1 MNRHLFL
8 LLCLIF
14 SIKTKNA
21 YDYLLE
27 WGKNNSLYISDKLGM
42 RYINENNKTYYALDD
57 IPKDTLIMTIPFK
70 IILNL
75 KKALE
80 LLNNKKINKLY
91 AEYKNKSEDVSI
103 GFFTST
109 VDQTFLTYLIY
120 LVNHRIKH
128 FKKNKFY
135 QYYHYFFDT
144 FETDLDSFPIF
155 FNKNQLQILQ
165 GSMTLLDMTLMKE
178 LFLEEIDKLEHTFN
192 QKHIDLDEY
201 LRFRTLIITKSLN
214 NSQISV
220 IPFMDM
226 FSSVPIDNNIDFGI
240 NETNNDIKIFTV
252 KKIKRD
258 DIFYMKSSRF
268 PNYKRFILF
277 GETLEKM
284 NDYID
289 SFHIPMTSIQLRHE
303 LNLNEK
309 EFSFEETV
317 DLAKKKFYKDAL
329 KTYKKLSTVKKGDSS
344 DFSAYKLFLQNLE
357 MIRDNYAPITAS
369 DIHRQFFKTKD
380 IDNVKRVL
388 DFEKKFIDEKI
399 NVVRNF
405 IEKQI
410 KSNKKKSENKK
421 NSDL

>member
-1 MNRHLFL
+1 MNIHLFL

-135 QYYHYFFDT
+135 QYYKYLFDT
-144 FETDLDSFPIF
+144 FETDLDSFPMF

-165 GSMTLLDMTLMKE
+165 GSMSLMEMTLMKE
-178 LFLEEIDKLEHTFN
+178 LFLEEIDKFEHTFN
-192 QKHIDLDEY
+192 QKSIDLDEY
-201 LRFRTLIITKSLN
+201 LRLRTLILTKSLN
-214 NSQISV
+214 ISQISI

-226 FSSVPIDNNIDFGI
+226 FASDPIDYNIDFGL
-240 NETNNDIKIFTV
+240 NETNNNINIFTI

-258 DIFYMKSSRF
+258 DILYIRSGRF
-268 PNYKRFILF
+268 PNYKRFVLY

-289 SFHIPMTSIQLRHE
+289 TFNIPMISIQLRQD
-303 LNLNEK
+303 LNINEK
-309 EFSFEETV
+309 EFGFEETI

-329 KTYKKLSTVKKGDSS
+329 KTYKKLSNIKNGDDS
-344 DFSAYKLFLQNLE
+344 DLSAYKLFLQNLK
-357 MIRDNYAPITAS
+357 MIRDSYAPITTS
-369 DIHRQFFKTKD
+369 DIHRQFFKAKD

-388 DFEKKFIDEKI
+388 DFEKKFIDKKI
-399 NVVRNF
+399 NVVKNF
-405 IEKQI
+405 VEKI
-410 KSNKKKSENKK
+410 SKSNKKKSEDKK
-421 NSDL
+421 NNDL

>member
-120 LVNHRIKH
+120 LVNHRKKH

-178 LFLEEIDKLEHTFN
+178 LFLEEIDKFEHTFN
-192 QKHIDLDEY
+192 QKSIDLDEY
-201 LRFRTLIITKSLN
+201 LRLRALILTKSLN
-214 NSQISV
+214 ISQISI

-226 FSSVPIDNNIDFGI
+226 FASDPIDNNIDFG
-240 NETNNDIKIFTV
+240 
-252 KKIKRD
+252 
-258 DIFYMKSSRF
+258 
-268 PNYKRFILF
+268 
-277 GETLEKM
+277 
-284 NDYID
+284 
-289 SFHIPMTSIQLRHE
+289 
-303 LNLNEK
+303 LN
-309 EFSFEETV
+309 
-317 DLAKKKFYKDAL
+317 
-329 KTYKKLSTVKKGDSS
+329 
-344 DFSAYKLFLQNLE
+344 
-357 MIRDNYAPITAS
+357 
-369 DIHRQFFKTKD
+369 
-380 IDNVKRVL
+380 
-388 DFEKKFIDEKI
+388 
-399 NVVRNF
+399 
-405 IEKQI
+405 
-410 KSNKKKSENKK
+410 
-421 NSDL
+421 